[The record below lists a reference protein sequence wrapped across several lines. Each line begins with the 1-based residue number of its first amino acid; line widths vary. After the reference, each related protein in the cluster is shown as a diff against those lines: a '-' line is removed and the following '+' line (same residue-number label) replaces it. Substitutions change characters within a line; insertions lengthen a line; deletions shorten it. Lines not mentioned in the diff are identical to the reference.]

1 MKRNKLGKLFISV
14 MALMSM
20 TSCHDYLDNTPL
32 DKFPEDAV
40 WSKPASAQL
49 FVNGTYYI
57 IKDFL
62 VGNDDWNDNTIVNAE
77 KADALIRE
85 QITEDND
92 YGWNKYGEN
101 DLLPSTDPAPAV

>member
-1 MKRNKLGKLFISV
+1 MCIR
-14 MALMSM
+14 
-20 TSCHDYLDNTPL
+20 DR

-49 FVNGTYYI
+49 LVNGTYYI

-85 QITEDND
+85 QITEDRC
-92 YGWNKYGEN
+92 
-101 DLLPSTDPAPAV
+101 V

>member
-77 KADALIRE
+77 KADALNRSLKIM
-85 QITEDND
+85 IMVGINTET
-92 YGWNKYGEN
+92 
-101 DLLPSTDPAPAV
+101 SAVVTLFLKK